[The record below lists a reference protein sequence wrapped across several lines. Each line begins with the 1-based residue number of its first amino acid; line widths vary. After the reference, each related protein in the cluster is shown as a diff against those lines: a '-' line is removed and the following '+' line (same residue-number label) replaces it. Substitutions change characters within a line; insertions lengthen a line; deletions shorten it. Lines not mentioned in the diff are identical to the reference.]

1 MTDANA
7 QWAART
13 VEGLPFPW
21 RGRLLRE
28 WDRRRTSFNAAR
40 VTGQGDAL
48 RAANV
53 ALRETIEPLE
63 PVCDAL
69 PLAAGDHTVT
79 QFARQR
85 AAHCTM
91 LLKMIEAEQ
100 KHAPTTDFLDCVRA
114 AGVGGADVGALDA
127 YEQRRRL
134 MPACTA
140 AGIAPPEATVEDA
153 PAVRRMVDGR
163 WWVRRLRTAHARAVE
178 AAAIT
183 LGYVSRSSECYVSN
197 VSLEARNEQN
207 ARNAASLESTIAVN
221 LETKQEF
228 TLAQLAAKGTANK
241 AIRRAELMTRIN
253 GFERIAIA
261 AGHAGLFATFT
272 CPSKMHRMTTAGGR
286 AVSNSKYDG
295 TLPNAAQAYLGKV
308 WARIRAALARG
319 NKAKGWPAV
328 SLYGFRI
335 AEPQHDG
342 TPHWH
347 LLLFYPAHADVAVRA
362 TIRRYALEMDGD
374 EPGAQA
380 KRVDLKRMDP
390 AKGTAAGYIAKYVA
404 KNIDGYRL
412 EKDLLGNDALET
424 SARVEAWA
432 SRWHIRQFQQIG
444 GPPVTVW
451 RELRRVEAVPSDAP
465 DFVIKAHNA
474 VNRVATF
481 EGRDNASVA
490 WNHYVEA
497 QGGVA
502 CGRRYRVRIAKVQDD
517 TPTRYGEARP
527 DRPIGIEYRDTYRK
541 VDGIAT
547 SGYWRARTVT
557 VESKRYTW
565 DIKRGAAAKPTARP
579 GHAEVG
585 AAGMELGLKRAQ
597 RAPWTCVN
605 NCTDGEKSGRAEDGR
620 SERGRA
626 GRSTDLRGRHAER
639 IRTADTVRKSG
650 REEVDRGSRGA
661 GQGGRGAVT
670 H

>member
-1 MTDANA
+1 MTDTNA

-13 VEGLPFPW
+13 VGGLPFPW

-28 WDRRRTSFNAAR
+28 WDRRRTSFNVAR
-40 VTGQGDAL
+40 VTGEGAAL

-53 ALRETIEPLE
+53 ALRETVEPLA

-79 QFARQR
+79 QFARER
-85 AAHCTM
+85 AGYCAM
-91 LLKMIEAEQ
+91 RLKMIEAEQ
-100 KHAPTTDFLDCVRA
+100 KHASTSDFLDCVRA
-114 AGVGGADVGALDA
+114 AGVPDSAGGLDS
-127 YEQRRRL
+127 YEQRVRL
-134 MPACTA
+134 GAFCA
-140 AGIAPPEATVEDA
+140 DAGIAPPEEEIEDA

-178 AAAIT
+178 SAAIA
-183 LGYVSRSSECYVSN
+183 LGYVSRSRECYVSD
-197 VSLEARNEQN
+197 VSLDARNDQN

-221 LETKQEF
+221 VETKQEF

-272 CPSKMHRMTTAGGR
+272 CPSKMHRMRTVGER

-380 KRVDLKRMDP
+380 QRVDLKRMDP

-404 KNIDGYRL
+404 KNIDGYLL

-527 DRPIGIEYRDTYRK
+527 DRPVGIEYRDTYRK

-605 NCTDGEKSGRAEDGR
+605 NCTDGAKNG
-620 SERGRA
+620 
-626 GRSTDLRGRHAER
+626 
-639 IRTADTVRKSG
+639 
-650 REEVDRGSRGA
+650 RGSGPTRRGEI
-661 GQGGRGAVT
+661 GGRGDSTGRGRVSPPAGRRPVAREGVFRGAARGDAGSA
-670 H
+670 